1 MPDFGTRRPQEE
13 RQEDG
18 AATRDREAA
27 IANKVRTLLMASKL
41 RAGLMGRVLFIVATF
56 MVVLLFLLG
65 GGADGKGNG
74 VSHQQ
79 EASHLSGKMV
89 FAMFGKKGPDI
100 WTMTANGSDLTQLTH
115 TQDEWTEEDPDWS
128 PDGTKIAFT
137 NTFLEYE
144 EGAYPYLYVMNADG
158 SGYTR
163 LAKSHPAV
171 HPTWSP
177 NSKEIVFSSAIRRPA
192 YLHQDLGLIYIV
204 KADGSGEPRRLTT
217 ELGLYEYPAWSP
229 DGKKIAF
236 VKDRNIYVLDTT
248 GGEGGANQ
256 PRLLTDHLRGRPV
269 DLSWS
274 PDGTELVFASITPQT
289 GDVYKMDAD
298 GSSVTRLT
306 HARGAEYSPTWSP
319 EGDQIAF
326 ANQLGIFVMGADSPE
341 PAPLNKKTASIT
353 FENLDPQS
361 LDWWGETTTMVS
373 DMPNSGGPPIVLPAA
388 AALLLGAGV
397 LGYAMLRR
405 AP

>member
-1 MPDFGTRRPQEE
+1 
-13 RQEDG
+13 
-18 AATRDREAA
+18 
-27 IANKVRTLLMASKL
+27 
-41 RAGLMGRVLFIVATF
+41 
-56 MVVLLFLLG
+56 
-65 GGADGKGNG
+65 
-74 VSHQQ
+74 
-79 EASHLSGKMV
+79 MV
-89 FAMFGKKGPDI
+89 FAAEGDI
-100 WTMTANGSDLTQLTH
+100 WTMNANGSNLTRLTRSSEY
-115 TQDEWTEEDPDWS
+115 TDGYPDWS
-128 PDGTKIAFT
+128 PDGGKIAFT
-137 NTFLEYE
+137 STVAD
-144 EGAYPYLYVMNADG
+144 EGAQPELYLMKADG
-158 SGYTR
+158 SGDTLLKGARY
-163 LAKSHPAV
+163 PAL

-177 NSKEIVFSSAIRRPA
+177 DGKEIAYSSAIRLPA
-192 YLHQDLGLIYIV
+192 YLTPAPGHIWIV
-204 KADGSGEPRRLTT
+204 KADGSGEQRRLTT
-217 ELGLYEYPAWSP
+217 NPGLYEYPAWSP

-373 DMPNSGGPPIVLPAA
+373 EIPASGGPSILLPT

-397 LGYAMLRR
+397 LGYAVLRR
-405 AP
+405 HM